1 MFKKLLVTLFTVIA
15 GVGLAFAQVDVNK
28 ADQGAL
34 GGVTGIGP
42 AMSKHILDA
51 RSKGGNFKDWNDLQ
65 ERVVGIGPK
74 SAARLSDAGLTVGG
88 KSIGGAQKAAKAVVK
103 APLKKAVAE

>member
-1 MFKKLLVTLFTVIA
+1 MFKKLLVTLVTVIA

-28 ADQGAL
+28 ADQAAL

-51 RSKGGNFKDWNDLQ
+51 RSKGGTGTICRN
-65 ERVVGIGPK
+65 GS
-74 SAARLSDAGLTVGG
+74 SASGR
-88 KSIGGAQKAAKAVVK
+88 K
-103 APLKKAVAE
+103 APRACPMPA